1 MYGHRSISES
11 LARSILIGAIL
22 SVFVGVGQPVA
33 AQEDGY
39 STPNPDWPPFL
50 APDIE
55 SRSHDPDRP
64 PAYGPEDAKV
74 RVILF
79 SDYQCP
85 SCRRISPATQQI
97 SSEFPG
103 DVRIE
108 VWQRPLAMH
117 AAAQIAAAA
126 AIAAQQQGKFW
137 EMHDL
142 IINNRGPLNITKL
155 EQFAADLDL
164 DLDQFRAAMNDP
176 AVEERIRDENATAEA
191 LGAIRTP
198 GWVINGKVSE
208 GWGSW
213 RGFRQKVERELTAAN
228 VLAEAGMDPMKIQV
242 QRAEVNFNDPDKFEL
257 YRKRVLLAQGDAEG
271 E

>member
-1 MYGHRSISES
+1 MYRHRSKSKS

-22 SVFVGVGQPVA
+22 SVFVGVGQPAA
-33 AQEDGY
+33 AQDGDF
-39 STPNPDWPPFL
+39 SSPNPDIPPYV
-50 APDIE
+50 APDID
-55 SRSHDPDRP
+55 SRSHDSHRP

-117 AAAQIAAAA
+117 AGAELAAAA
-126 AIAAQQQGKFW
+126 AVAAQQQEKFW

-142 IINNRGPLNITKL
+142 IIDNRGPLDLAKL

-164 DLDQFRAAMNDP
+164 DLDQFKADMNDP
-176 AVEERIRDENATAEA
+176 AIKERIRDENATAEA
-191 LGAIRTP
+191 LGALRTP

-228 VLAEAGMDPMKIQV
+228 ALAEEGMDPMKIQV

-257 YRKRVLLAQGDAEG
+257 YRKRVLLAQSDAEG

>member
-1 MYGHRSISES
+1 MSRHRSISKS
-11 LARSILIGAIL
+11 LARSILIGAII
-22 SVFVGVGQPVA
+22 SVFGAVGQPAA
-33 AQEDGY
+33 AQDDGY
-39 STPNPDWPPFL
+39 SIPNPDWPPFL
-50 APDIE
+50 APETD
-55 SRSHDPDRP
+55 SRSQDPERP

-97 SSEFPG
+97 SAEFPG

-117 AAAQIAAAA
+117 TAAETAAAA

-142 IINNRGPLNITKL
+142 IIDNRGPLNVAKL
-155 EQFAADLDL
+155 EQFATDLDL
-164 DLDQFRAAMNDP
+164 DLDQFRADMNDP
-176 AVEERIRDENATAEA
+176 TVKERIRDENATAEA
-191 LGAIRTP
+191 LGAIKTP

-228 VLAEAGMDPMKIQV
+228 ALAEEGMDPMKIQV